1 MCYNFPCTQK
11 QLKECIQLLD
21 DYKHGTL
28 PPGVSSHQVSTDAD
42 ITEYDMTCTS
52 RLQLRWPVHL
62 WLPMPARAV
71 VGGPED
77 QAGKWMLAEISRTP
91 THWGLRAPERMRTM
105 SRSLHT
111 GHHSS
116 RHRREDLHA
125 ISNVRYDLWW
135 RSSRQKNNH
144 LLAFQL
150 WTPFLVQVMYRSEPR
165 LWVAHRHHTCNRH
178 ISRNSCRSPSTQS
191 CLEMNEMRLWTYFAP
206 K

>member
-1 MCYNFPCTQK
+1 MLCTVRYGIFSLYTQK
-11 QLKECIQLLD
+11 QLKDCIQLLD

-52 RLQLRWPVHL
+52 GLQLRLPVHL
-62 WLPMPARAV
+62 LLLVPTCAV

-77 QAGKWMLAEISRTP
+77 QAGKWTLAKVSRTP
-91 THWGLRAPERMRTM
+91 THWSLRAPERMRTM

-116 RHRREDLHA
+116 RHWREDLHA

-135 RSSRQKNNH
+135 RSSRQKPNH
-144 LLAFQL
+144 LSAFQH
-150 WTPFLVQVMYRSEPR
+150 WKSFLTQVTYRSEPR
-165 LWVAHRHHTCNRH
+165 L
-178 ISRNSCRSPSTQS
+178 
-191 CLEMNEMRLWTYFAP
+191 
-206 K
+206 